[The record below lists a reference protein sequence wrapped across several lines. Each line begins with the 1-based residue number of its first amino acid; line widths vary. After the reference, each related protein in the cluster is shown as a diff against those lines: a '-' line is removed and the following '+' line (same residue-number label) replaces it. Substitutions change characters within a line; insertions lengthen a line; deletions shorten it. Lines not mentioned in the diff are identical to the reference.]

1 MPKVLI
7 IDDDLAVQDALKAV
21 VESAGHDVLV
31 AGNGREGIDL
41 MKSDSADLVITDIL
55 MPVKEGIETIKEL
68 RSTWP
73 SLPVI
78 AISGGG
84 SRGNLNFL
92 DFARS
97 FGASRVIAKP
107 VEPDVLLATI
117 AELVGSKTAR
127 A

>member
-21 VESAGHDVLV
+21 VESAGYTVVL
-31 AGNGREGIDL
+31 ADNGREGIDL
-41 MKSDSADLVITDIL
+41 MKDDRADLVITDIL

-68 RSTWP
+68 RSKWP
-73 SLPVI
+73 DLPVI

-92 DFARS
+92 DFAQS

-107 VEPDVLLATI
+107 VEPDVLLKTI
-117 AELVGSKTAR
+117 AELVGSKSPR
-127 A
+127 S

>member
-1 MPKVLI
+1 MSKVLI

-21 VESAGHDVLV
+21 VESAGYSVAL
-31 AGNGREGIDL
+31 AGNGRDGIDL
-41 MKSDSADLVITDIL
+41 MKDFQADLVITDIL

-68 RSTWP
+68 RSNWP
-73 SLPVI
+73 NLPVI

-84 SRGNLNFL
+84 TRGNLNFL
-92 DFARS
+92 DFAQS

-117 AELVGSKTAR
+117 AELVGSKAPR
-127 A
+127 S